1 MKVSRVGS
9 GYNYNHKISHK
20 TDFYKTNPMTADSF
34 IKSMPANP
42 SFGDGWKVNKK
53 NFKVFNT
60 SEAQLKYLGEVFR
73 TANETEINE
82 ACRQKYQGFF
92 NDYSHQAR
100 YELISYIDKAKN
112 KMTELD
118 SDISVIQKRLKTGD
132 IGLNSA
138 REKLNNDFISKIN
151 REQSGF
157 SAGKMPKGIL
167 IINDGEE
174 KNSKNLAKWLVENSS
189 VNYDKIAAGYNDDYF
204 ISELKSKLE
213 HNKKMYEYTG
223 MRSLLEVSDMYSI
236 FSTESIFS
244 HEKGRNSYFELT
256 KNAADEYKTTILF
269 QAPAYY
275 KKLDSKQHSKDN
287 FDTVIHL
294 KDGERDDDRL
304 KLQELESEKSR
315 MENNSKKLKNYV
327 WYEYDYY
334 DDSDDDDKDPRDDW
348 RDRM

>member
-34 IKSMPANP
+34 TKSMQANP

-60 SEAQLKYLGEVFR
+60 SEDQLEYLGEVFR
-73 TANETEINE
+73 TANEYQINE

-92 NDYSHQAR
+92 NDYSDQAR
-100 YELISYIDKAKN
+100 YELTKYIDKAKN

-118 SDISVIQKRLKTGD
+118 SDISVIEKRLETGD
-132 IGLNSA
+132 IGINTA
-138 REKLNNDFISKIN
+138 KEKLNDDFISQIN
-151 REQSGF
+151 KEQFGI
-157 SAGKMPKGIL
+157 SAKQLPKGIF
-167 IINDGEE
+167 ITNEGEE
-174 KNSKNLAKWLVENSS
+174 KNSKNLVKWLVENAS
-189 VNYDKIAAGYNDDYF
+189 VNYDKISAGYDDNFF
-204 ISELKSKLE
+204 ISDLKSKLE
-213 HNKKMYEYTG
+213 YNKKMYEYTG
-223 MRSLLEVSDMYSI
+223 MRSLLEVSDMYYI
-236 FSTESIFS
+236 FSTDSIFD
-244 HEKGRNSYFELT
+244 HEKGRNDYLELT
-256 KNAADEYKTTILF
+256 KNIADEYKTTILF
-269 QAPAYY
+269 QVPKSYN
-275 KKLDSKQHSKDN
+275 KLGSKLLSKYN
-287 FDTVIHL
+287 FETVIHL